1 MGIMGLVFFD
11 AGSTWDDDESIDF
24 DLYKSVGAGV
34 RWYSPLGPLRLEYGY
49 PLDTVE
55 VDDDRK
61 GRFEFSVG
69 QFF

>member
-1 MGIMGLVFFD
+1 MTTRSV
-11 AGSTWDDDESIDF
+11 DF

-49 PLDTVE
+49 PLDE
-55 VDDDRK
+55 GRQVDDDRK

>member
-1 MGIMGLVFFD
+1 MGLVFFD
-11 AGSTWDDDESIDF
+11 AGNVWDDDQSIDF
-24 DLYKSVGAGV
+24 ELCKSVGAGV

-49 PLDTVE
+49 PLDDVE
-55 VDDDRK
+55 TNEDRK